1 MVKSSDNAPASPTPL
16 GVWPVAVGGV
26 LGILLGV
33 FLGDYAHSLRPI
45 GRLYVLL
52 LEVAVYPYLICSLLH
67 GLGSMAPAQ
76 AWRLF
81 RAGWKF
87 YAALWVLT
95 FGLLILL
102 AQGIPQALPTS
113 LLADRAARDSPSL
126 LEILIPSDPFT
137 ALSRNYVPAVVLF
150 CLFYGVALQ
159 RVSEKTALLSVLEGI
174 RLASLK
180 FWNAVVRFAPLAVF
194 ALFADLAGTIR
205 PRAME
210 EVSLF
215 FILFFAGA
223 LILTFWIIPG
233 CIAAF
238 TPFQRTEVLRDLR
251 SALLIVVATTLSVSA
266 LPYIS
271 SATQRLARSCGI
283 EDPECEEIVRTNIS
297 VAYPLGQLGNF
308 FVYLFI
314 VFALFFNGVVA
325 EPLMAW
331 LLPVVTLLSCVGSPT
346 SSVDAVTF
354 LAQWLGLPDQTTSL
368 YVSLMTLTRY
378 GQVIASVGGFAFL
391 SFGIVL
397 AYYGKIRVRW
407 TRLFVCLAVAA
418 TAVGAVV
425 LAARKFDT
433 WLLDRA
439 SNPYLSFQL
448 DPEVTE
454 GLKVSFGTLD
464 SAEPLSPGQ
473 SVLARIQREGEI
485 RVGYNSGII
494 PFSYRNSRGELV
506 GYDVSYAYQLARD
519 LNVGLRLI
527 PFEWPQLAQNLAE
540 GRFDIATAGIYV
552 TEDRLLQFKAS
563 TPYFKSPLALFMPRD
578 RAGGFT
584 SRTRILERAGLKIG
598 VFNDPVLVPR
608 VKRTFPNAEIVVV
621 PDYRQVPDFS
631 KIDAAIWTLV
641 QAEALSA
648 AHPELIAVAPSDVG
662 NPYLLAYLMPPSAE
676 EFENFVSYWLNLKR
690 TDGFE
695 ARQRAYWVERI
706 PRADPTPRWSILR
719 NVLGVGRTV
728 QASGMHGVRPDDT

>member
-1 MVKSSDNAPASPTPL
+1 M
-16 GVWPVAVGGV
+16 
-26 LGILLGV
+26 GILLGV

-45 GRLYVLL
+45 GQLYVLL

-391 SFGIVL
+391 SFGVVL

-540 GRFDIATAGIYV
+540 GRFDIAMAGIYV

-608 VKRTFPNAEIVVV
+608 LKRTFPNAEIVVV